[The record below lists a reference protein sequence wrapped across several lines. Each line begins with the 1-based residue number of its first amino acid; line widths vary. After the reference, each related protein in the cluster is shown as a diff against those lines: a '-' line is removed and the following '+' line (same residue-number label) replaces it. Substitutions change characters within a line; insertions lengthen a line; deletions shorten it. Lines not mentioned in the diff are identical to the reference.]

1 MIRSLTI
8 ALCLI
13 PAAALLGGAPDGAR
27 SERDID
33 RLAWLAGCWERRAG
47 DRVLE
52 EQWMAPRGG
61 TMVGMS
67 RLVRAEET
75 LSHEAIRIFEREGA
89 LVYAAA
95 PATQA
100 PAEFTSTSIA
110 DSAVVFENPTHDFPQ
125 RIAYRH
131 VAGDS
136 LHARIEGERAG
147 ATHGIDFRMA
157 RVACA
162 G

>member
-1 MIRSLTI
+1 MIRPLTI

-13 PAAALLGGAPDGAR
+13 PAAAALGATTAPGGDA
-27 SERDID
+27 EVE
-33 RLAWLAGCWERRAG
+33 RLAWLAGCWERRSG

-61 TMVGMS
+61 TMLGMS
-67 RLVRAEET
+67 RLVRGEET
-75 LSHEAIRIFEREGA
+75 LSHEAIRIHERDGA

-95 PATQA
+95 PAGQP
-100 PAEFTSTSIA
+100 PAEFTATSIA
-110 DSAVVFENPTHDFPQ
+110 DAAVVFENPAHDFPQ
-125 RIAYRH
+125 RIIYRH
-131 VAGDS
+131 IDGDS

-147 ATHGIDFRMA
+147 VASGVDFRMA